1 MNKHTPE
8 PWGVWLNPDGCNRG
22 MITDDALARH
32 IVYVVGNTHE
42 AKANGRRIIACVNA
56 CAGINPEAVP
66 ELLEALKRA
75 EYLVRLLTVE
85 QVMQA
90 GNAAVDA
97 SGLHPFALNEGRADK
112 GDRLST
118 YLLSAAIAKAESG
131 ES

>member
-1 MNKHTPE
+1 MGNDFHRG
-8 PWGVWLNPDGCNRG
+8 PWLIDKRLSIGAGFTVRPRDQKNPASFRTFNDADGEF
-22 MITDDALARH
+22 A
-32 IVYVVGNTHE
+32 
-42 AKANGRRIIACVNA
+42 RRIVRALDQADVA
-56 CAGINPEAVP
+56 P

-75 EYLVRLLTVE
+75 EHLVRLLTVE

-118 YLLSAAIAKAESG
+118 YWLSAAIAKAEDNG
-131 ES
+131 